1 MKKKLSLV
9 LIALLCLGM
18 LTACNQGFYCNYC
31 GFDELISGEEN
42 RMVIG
47 SVDID
52 LCDKHKSEFL
62 EGTESISV
70 DDLLGRLDT
79 NEAVKVRSVGGD
91 TDIIKTEDG
100 YKVGDTIIDSRE
112 ELKEFL
118 KNYYYGNSGKILSV
132 TD

>member
-91 TDIIKTEDG
+91 TDTIKTEDG
-100 YKVGDTIIDSRE
+100 YAAVPPGTYSPTFSMGVTFWPRITPSR
-112 ELKEFL
+112 
-118 KNYYYGNSGKILSV
+118 SI
-132 TD
+132 

>member
-9 LIALLCLGM
+9 LIALLCLGV

-31 GFDELISGEEN
+31 GADKLISGEGN
-42 RMVIG
+42 RMLIG

-62 EGTESISV
+62 EGTESISI

-79 NEAVKVRSVGGD
+79 NKAVKVRTVGGD
-91 TDIIKTEDG
+91 TDIIKTEGG
-100 YKVGDTIIDSRE
+100 YKVGNKIIDSRE

-132 TD
+132 TE